1 MEEACSHR
9 HQLPGLRSSN
19 CGRHRG
25 RNATTNERCLCQA
38 QGRQT
43 DRQTEGPTEF
53 FEKYLVTPKREALP
67 WIFPL
72 YFQLHYLPEE
82 TCLQEAGS
90 SAVERTS
97 VKSQL
102 CFKGEKD
109 LSTTSLGHRSQI
121 RKRPRE
127 RERQKERER

>member
-1 MEEACSHR
+1 VADIDGGTPRQMSAACAM
-9 HQLPGLRSSN
+9 LG
-19 CGRHRG
+19 
-25 RNATTNERCLCQA
+25 E
-38 QGRQT
+38 

-53 FEKYLVTPKREALP
+53 FEKYLGTPKREALP

-72 YFQLHYLPEE
+72 YFQLPYLPEE
-82 TCLQEAGS
+82 TCFQEAGS

-127 RERQKERER
+127 RETQKERER